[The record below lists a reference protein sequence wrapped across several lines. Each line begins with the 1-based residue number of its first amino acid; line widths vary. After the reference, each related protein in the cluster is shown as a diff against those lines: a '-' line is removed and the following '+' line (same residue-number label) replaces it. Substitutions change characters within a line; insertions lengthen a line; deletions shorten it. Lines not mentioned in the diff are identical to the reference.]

1 MKLKIGTKIACN
13 HNRDGV
19 IDSITI
25 SLDKDDIAGEY
36 NFIDVDQYDTD
47 LNYQGTVGYGND
59 YWCYFHQIEKV
70 LEEEDN
76 E

>member
-13 HNRDGV
+13 HNREGV

-25 SLDKDDIAGEY
+25 SLDKDDIAGEI
-36 NFIDVDQYDTD
+36 NFIGVDQYDTD
-47 LNYQGTVGYGND
+47 LNYQGTVCYGND
-59 YWCYFHQIEKV
+59 YCCYFHQIEIV
-70 LEEEDN
+70 LEEKDN

>member
-1 MKLKIGTKIACN
+1 MKLKIGTKIAGN
-13 HNRDGV
+13 HNREGV

-25 SLDKDDIAGEY
+25 SLDKDDIAGEI

-47 LNYQGTVGYGND
+47 LNYQGTVGYGDD

-70 LEEEDN
+70 LEEKDN